1 MELRHL
7 QAFVKLTETL
17 NFSVAAGDL
26 CITQSTLSA
35 TIRQLED
42 ELGVSLFARNSH
54 GVTMT
59 EAGEQLLPFA
69 KATIAQA
76 DNCVSRMNDLNGLRC
91 GRLRIGVTHSF
102 SLMMVEAI
110 LKFNEQYPGIQLE
123 IHYKTMDELLEKLL
137 RHDLD
142 FVLSYRPSMTN
153 PAIESH
159 ILFEDRLS
167 VVVSKTHPLASKDSV
182 RVEELRKYRLAL
194 PAKGLQARSLLDA
207 ISAAQ
212 GVRLDAG
219 VEFDLITPLLRLV
232 YNSNFVTVLSAASIQ
247 AHDYLKAIRIEEEN
261 NVMEGSFHILKGAY
275 RKKSAAE
282 FIRILCE
289 TDAVRSRLSAA
300 F

>member
-17 NFSVAAGDL
+17 NFSAAANEL

-42 ELGVSLFARNSH
+42 DLGVSLFSRNSH
-54 GVTMT
+54 GAVIT
-59 EAGEQLLPFA
+59 EAGEQLIPYA
-69 KATIAQA
+69 KATLSQA
-76 DNCVSRMNDLNGLRC
+76 ENCVSRMNDLNGLRC

-123 IHYKTMDELLEKLL
+123 IHYKTMDELLDKLL
-137 RHDLD
+137 KHDLD
-142 FVLSYRPSMTN
+142 FVLSYRPSSVS
-153 PAIESH
+153 PLIESH

-167 VVVSKTHPLASKDSV
+167 VVVSKTHPLAAFDSV
-182 RVEELRKYRLAL
+182 SLADLKKYRLAL
-194 PAKGLQARSLLDA
+194 PTKGLQARNLLDE

-212 GVRLDAG
+212 GVRLEAA

-232 YNSNFVTVLSAASIQ
+232 YNSSFVTVLSAASIQ
-247 AHDYLKAIRIEEEN
+247 SHDYLKAIRIESDDS
-261 NVMEGSFHILKGAY
+261 VMEGSFHVLKGAY
-275 RKKSAAE
+275 RKKSASE

-289 TDAVRSRLSAA
+289 TRSQSSELGI
-300 F
+300 